1 MQPIKS
7 GASPVRPPVAY
18 FYCQEHHHKI
28 SYSCPRVR
36 SDGSTDYHVLPVN
49 AWAHVYQG
57 LLITGRYVQF
67 QCAYPTVRWYEHP
80 RDLWWADEKCQH
92 CLS

>member
-1 MQPIKS
+1 MQPIKKWCFS
-7 GASPVRPPVAY
+7 RKTQVAY

-57 LLITGRYVQF
+57 LLITGRYVQ
-67 QCAYPTVRWYEHP
+67 QR
-80 RDLWWADEKCQH
+80 
-92 CLS
+92 SI